1 MEQYPG
7 ELPDHQARNQYFVR
21 GDFVA
26 VDKKGKQ
33 LPLGIRQRANGRYE
47 GRVKVEYRSYSVYAD
62 TITETKKKMRELKY
76 KLDHG
81 LFVEKEKIT
90 LDEWNKTWMEQY
102 KKNRVKNSTYNSYQ
116 KYYKGAISK
125 RLGKKNIVDIRG
137 EHVQSL
143 YNDLVKEEWA
153 LSSIKVVAAVL
164 NGCFQ
169 QALKNGL
176 IERNPV
182 TGRASKAERAEGK
195 TGHDERATGAVHGI
209 CQGELFIQF
218 LCSYASYRYEIRRA
232 ERLEVYGY

>member
-1 MEQYPG
+1 M
-7 ELPDHQARNQYFVR
+7 
-21 GDFVA
+21 A

-125 RLGKKNIVDIRG
+125 RLG
-137 EHVQSL
+137 
-143 YNDLVKEEWA
+143 
-153 LSSIKVVAAVL
+153 
-164 NGCFQ
+164 
-169 QALKNGL
+169 
-176 IERNPV
+176 
-182 TGRASKAERAEGK
+182 
-195 TGHDERATGAVHGI
+195 
-209 CQGELFIQF
+209 
-218 LCSYASYRYEIRRA
+218 
-232 ERLEVYGY
+232 

>member
-1 MEQYPG
+1 MSYQITRQEINILLG
-7 ELPDHQARNQYFVR
+7 

-33 LPLGIRQRANGRYE
+33 LPPGIRQRANGRYE

-90 LDEWNKTWMEQY
+90 LDEWNKTWMVQY

-137 EHVQSL
+137 EHIQSL

-169 QALKNGL
+169 QAL
-176 IERNPV
+176 
-182 TGRASKAERAEGK
+182 
-195 TGHDERATGAVHGI
+195 
-209 CQGELFIQF
+209 
-218 LCSYASYRYEIRRA
+218 
-232 ERLEVYGY
+232 